1 MNDDPLVL
9 VPVLLPGL
17 LDLDPLRFL
26 RWCMSLKSSL
36 RLMSRPR
43 RAISSMEVLRLGIGL

>member
-43 RAISSMEVLRLGIGL
+43 RAISSIEVLRLGIGL